1 MNTIDVFKE
10 LQTNT
15 RLIIKR
21 LKGAQTK
28 IEEQKEEINILESN
42 IKELEDTLKIQKEE
56 NDTLK
61 VVNALISKEGKTEDV
76 KSTITQMV
84 RELDEC
90 INLLKEQ

>member
-1 MNTIDVFKE
+1 MNTIDIFKE
-10 LQTNT
+10 LQNNT

-21 LKGAQTK
+21 LKGAQEK
-28 IEEQKEEINILESN
+28 LKEQEEEIN
-42 IKELEDTLKIQKEE
+42 TLKSEIKNLKDSLMIQKEE

-90 INLLKEQ
+90 ITLLKEQ